1 MKWVVQNEDRQSFPF
16 STEFRFPFS
25 VFRGKFTEPS
35 DAMLSMPELNQGY
48 VEIFRSKEDT

>member
-25 VFRGKFTEPS
+25 VFRGKFTKPS